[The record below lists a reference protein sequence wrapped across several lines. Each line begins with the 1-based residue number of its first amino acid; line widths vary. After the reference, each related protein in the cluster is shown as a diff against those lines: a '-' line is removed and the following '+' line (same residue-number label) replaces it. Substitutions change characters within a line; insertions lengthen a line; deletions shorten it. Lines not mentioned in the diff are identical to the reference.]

1 MTKGRLHRGFVVGFC
16 ICTFELGCAFIFL
29 RREFTKHKPCIASN
43 VLSDVGYYAILLKNF
58 GTMSLVTA
66 LSYIW
71 VIVKLKKRKK
81 KMSNYMHNRA
91 SNVPSTDAKVTNA
104 ILLTLGAY
112 LLLYFPSVLI
122 SSVTVFIEI
131 PHIFIVLSI
140 CQLLY
145 FMNNLINPFIYYM
158 TLKDFRQGY
167 QNFLLRRQ
175 ANEDNDRRLE
185 MPAARY

>member
-1 MTKGRLHRGFVVGFC
+1 
-16 ICTFELGCAFIFL
+16 
-29 RREFTKHKPCIASN
+29 
-43 VLSDVGYYAILLKNF
+43 
-58 GTMSLVTA
+58 
-66 LSYIW
+66 
-71 VIVKLKKRKK
+71 
-81 KMSNYMHNRA
+81 MSNYVRSRA
-91 SNVPSTDAKVTNA
+91 SNVASIDVKVTKA

-122 SSVTVFIEI
+122 SSVTFFIGI

-140 CQLLY
+140 GQLLY

-167 QNFLLRRQ
+167 QNFLLCRQ
-175 ANEDNDRRLE
+175 ANKDKIRRLE